1 MAAPGREAADLA
13 AGLAIDNK
21 TGETLGPM
29 NDAVAREDQMVVDA
43 LVRSSG
49 TSFYWAIRM
58 LPEEKRRAM
67 FAVYAFCREVD
78 DIADEPG
85 EVRVK
90 SARLGFWREELD
102 RLFAGSAATPISRAL
117 AAPVQHHGLRK
128 DDFAAV
134 IAGMEMDS
142 RARLRIAD
150 YAELDLYCDRVA
162 CAVGRLSTRIFG
174 AEPASGDE
182 LAAAL
187 GRALQLTNI
196 LRDLDEDARR
206 DRLYLPADML
216 AGEGIHD
223 TDDLDAV
230 LGHAGAATVCARL
243 ARLASARFEDAAA
256 IIARCEHRQMRPA
269 RIMMEVYRRTLHR
282 LIERGWQRWSEP
294 VSVSGLEKLW
304 VAFRYGVI

>member
-1 MAAPGREAADLA
+1 
-13 AGLAIDNK
+13 
-21 TGETLGPM
+21 M
-29 NDAVAREDQMVVDA
+29 NDAAARDDQMVVDA
-43 LVRSSG
+43 LVRRSG

-85 EVRVK
+85 EDRVK
-90 SARLGFWREELD
+90 SARLQFWREEVA

-117 AAPVQHHGLRK
+117 LVPVQHHGLRK
-128 DDFAAV
+128 EDFEAV
-134 IAGMEMDS
+134 IAGMEMDAG
-142 RARLRIAD
+142 ARLRIAD
-150 YAELDLYCDRVA
+150 CAELDLYCDRVA

-174 AEPASGDE
+174 AEPATGDE

-196 LRDLDEDARR
+196 LRDLEEDARR
-206 DRLYLPADML
+206 DRLYLPGDML
-216 AGEGIHD
+216 AEEGIHD

-230 LGHAGAATVCARL
+230 FSHAGIAPVCDRL
-243 ARLASARFEDAAA
+243 AALAGARFEDAAA
-256 IIARCEHRQMRPA
+256 IIARCDHRQMRPA
-269 RIMMEVYRRTLHR
+269 RIMMEVYRRTLRR
-282 LIERGWQRWSEP
+282 LRARGWQRWSEP
-294 VSVSGLEKLW
+294 VSVSRLEKLW

>member
-1 MAAPGREAADLA
+1 
-13 AGLAIDNK
+13 
-21 TGETLGPM
+21 M
-29 NDAVAREDQMVVDA
+29 NDAAACDDQMVVDA
-43 LVRSSG
+43 LVRRSG

-85 EVRVK
+85 DDEAK
-90 SARLGFWREELD
+90 NTRLKFWREELD
-102 RLFAGSAATPISRAL
+102 RLFAGSATTPISRAL
-117 AAPVQHHGLRK
+117 LAPVRHHGLRK
-128 DDFAAV
+128 EDFEAI

-142 RARLRIAD
+142 GARVRISD
-150 YAELDLYCDRVA
+150 FAELDLYCERVA

-174 AEPASGDE
+174 AEPATGDE

-196 LRDLDEDARR
+196 LRDLHEDAHR

-216 AGEGIHD
+216 AAAGIHD

-230 LGHAGAATVCARL
+230 LGHAGTATVCDRL
-243 ARLASARFEDAAA
+243 AVLAGARFADAAA

-269 RIMMEVYRRTLHR
+269 RIMMEVYQRTLCR
-282 LIERGWQRWSEP
+282 LRQRGWQRLSEP
-294 VSVSGLEKLW
+294 VSVSRAEKLW